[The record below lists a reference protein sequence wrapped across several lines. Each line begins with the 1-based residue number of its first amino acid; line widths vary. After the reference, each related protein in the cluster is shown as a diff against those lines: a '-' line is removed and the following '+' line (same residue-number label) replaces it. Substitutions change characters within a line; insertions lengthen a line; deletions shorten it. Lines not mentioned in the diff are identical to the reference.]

1 MTPNTPPETADARN
15 PWWREPLLHFAI
27 IGAALFAVDAAL
39 VARDQDPS
47 TIVVD
52 AAVVEEARSVFRSTA
67 KREPSAEELEALTR
81 RWIDN
86 EILFREGI
94 ALGVDQGDKMI
105 RDRVIF
111 KSLMIMETGLKLPP
125 VDDATLRQWF
135 EAQRAKY
142 DEPVRYDFQEAVLN
156 DDNGEAAVRG
166 FVRELNAGTPGD
178 ARAGLRV
185 FKGRPHDN
193 LVQSY
198 GAEFAKAL
206 ASLPVGEWR
215 ALPSRDGLRVMRLD
229 AVGASA
235 PADFDRIR
243 NAVLQDWTDAT
254 MAELR
259 TQTVRERGKK
269 YKLKFEQAAAPAA
282 PAAPSASAAS
292 AASAV
297 GPAK

>member
-1 MTPNTPPETADARN
+1 MTPNTPPEPADARN

-52 AAVVEEARSVFRSTA
+52 AAVVEEARNVFRSTA

-105 RDRVIF
+105 RERVIF

-206 ASLPVGEWR
+206 ASSPVGEWR
-215 ALPSRDGLRVMRLD
+215 VLPSRDGLRVMRLD

-269 YKLKFEQAAAPAA
+269 YKLKFEQAAAPTTPTAPTA
-282 PAAPSASAAS
+282 PAAP
-292 AASAV
+292 AV

>member
-1 MTPNTPPETADARN
+1 MTDDTTPAPASARN
-15 PWWREPLLHFAI
+15 PWWREPLLHFAL
-27 IGAALFAVDAAL
+27 IGAALFALDAAL
-39 VARDQDPS
+39 VAREQDPN

-52 AAVVEEARSVFRSTA
+52 AGVVEEARNVFRTSR
-67 KREPSAEELEALTR
+67 KREPNAEELEALTR

-125 VDDATLRQWF
+125 IDDDKLREWF

-156 DDNGEAAVRG
+156 DGNGEAAVHT
-166 FVRELNAGTPGD
+166 FVKDLNAGTPGD

-206 ASLPVGEWR
+206 EASPMGEWR
-215 ALPSRDGLRVMRLD
+215 ALPSQDGLRVMRLD
-229 AVGASA
+229 AISASKR
-235 PADFDRIR
+235 ADFDSIR
-243 NAVLQDWTDAT
+243 NAVKQDWIDAT

-269 YKLKFEQAAAPAA
+269 YKLKFEQGAD
-282 PAAPSASAAS
+282 SAAR
-292 AASAV
+292 
-297 GPAK
+297 PAK

>member
-1 MTPNTPPETADARN
+1 MTAHTPPEPASARD
-15 PWWREPLLHFAI
+15 PWWREPLLHFAL
-27 IGAALFAVDAAL
+27 IGAALFALDAAL
-39 VARDQDPS
+39 VSRELDPN

-52 AAVVEEARSVFRSTA
+52 AAVVEEARKVFRSSR
-67 KREPSAEELEALTR
+67 KREPNAEELEALSR

-125 VDDATLRQWF
+125 IDDVKLREWF
-135 EAQRAKY
+135 ETQRAKY

-156 DDNGEAAVRG
+156 DDNGEAAVQA
-166 FVRELNAGTPGD
+166 FVKELNAGTPGD

-206 ASLPVGEWR
+206 EASPVGEWR
-215 ALPSRDGLRVMRLD
+215 VLPSQDGLRVMRLE
-229 AVGASA
+229 AISASK
-235 PADFDRIR
+235 PADFDSIR
-243 NAVLQDWTDAT
+243 NVVKQDWVDAT

-269 YKLKFEQAAAPAA
+269 YTLKFEQAAEPAG
-282 PAAPSASAAS
+282 ST
-292 AASAV
+292 ASAV
-297 GPAK
+297 RPTK

>member
-1 MTPNTPPETADARN
+1 MTPNTPPEPADARN

-52 AAVVEEARSVFRSTA
+52 AAVVEEARNVFRSTA

-105 RDRVIF
+105 RERVIF

-125 VDDATLRQWF
+125 IDDATLRKWF

-269 YKLKFEQAAAPAA
+269 YKLKFEQAAAPTTPTAPTA
-282 PAAPSASAAS
+282 PAAP
-292 AASAV
+292 AV

>member
-52 AAVVEEARSVFRSTA
+52 AAVVEEARNVFRSTA

-105 RDRVIF
+105 RERVIF

-125 VDDATLRQWF
+125 VDDATLRKWF

-269 YKLKFEQAAAPAA
+269 YKLKFEQAAAPTTPTAPTA
-282 PAAPSASAAS
+282 PAAP
-292 AASAV
+292 AV

>member
-52 AAVVEEARSVFRSTA
+52 AAVVEEARSIFRSTA

-206 ASLPVGEWR
+206 ASLPLGEWR

-282 PAAPSASAAS
+282 PAA
-292 AASAV
+292 SAV